1 MGLLRRV
8 ENRWSEAKVE
18 LERAIVL
25 DRNNTWAIR
34 QLGQALVFMGQPE
47 AAIPHLDKVLRLNPR
62 EASLAVTYAFFGWI
76 HIFLDHMDEAMN
88 FFRKARA
95 ENPRLWY
102 THLWFAGAMGL
113 RGDMDEARTEIAES
127 LRLKPE
133 LDSLARIRA
142 LPSFGN
148 PQLNALMEKT
158 FYVGLRRA
166 GFPDE

>member
-1 MGLLRRV
+1 LATNVADGWSISVQEDEARAEQLLLEALERDTNRSMAHATMGLLRRV

-34 QLGQALVFMGQPE
+34 QLGKALVFMGQPE
-47 AAIPHLDKVLRLNPR
+47 PAIPHLDKVLRLNPR
-62 EASLAVTYAFFGWI
+62 EASLAVTHAFFGWI
-76 HIFLDHMDEAMN
+76 HIFLDHMDEAMD

-113 RGDMDEARTEIAES
+113 RGDMDE
-127 LRLKPE
+127 
-133 LDSLARIRA
+133 
-142 LPSFGN
+142 
-148 PQLNALMEKT
+148 
-158 FYVGLRRA
+158 
-166 GFPDE
+166 